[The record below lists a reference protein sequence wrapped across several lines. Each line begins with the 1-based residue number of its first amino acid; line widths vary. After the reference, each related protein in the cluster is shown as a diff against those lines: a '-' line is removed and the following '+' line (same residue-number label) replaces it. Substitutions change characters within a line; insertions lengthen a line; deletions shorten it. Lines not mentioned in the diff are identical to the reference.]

1 MPLICA
7 HYGLR
12 GLTFV
17 LMLCLG
23 GLSTAHGWSRYGH
36 ETTGHLAE
44 RYLTPEAKAQVD
56 ALLGEETLGSVG
68 AWADQVRGDRRDTA
82 PYHYVNGPRDQLHPS
97 HDDLHLPQGTVYTA
111 ILMYRD
117 QLLDPT
123 LSAEQRKEA
132 LKFLV
137 HFVSDIHQPLHTGF
151 ADDLGGNRFEVIYRD
166 EPFNIHRYWD
176 LNIIEP
182 RLDRFSSKEY
192 AAYLDNSFSADEKN
206 LWIRQTDPKP
216 WVVESRR
223 YLFAGLYPVP
233 QLYEYDSGR
242 IRQEPIPVMDDT
254 YREVWM
260 PAAELQ
266 LARSGLRLAG
276 ILNEVFAQ

>member
-1 MPLICA
+1 MPLIVSRL
-7 HYGLR
+7 GLA
-12 GLTFV
+12 G
-17 LMLCLG
+17 LMLCIILTTT
-23 GLSTAHGWSRYGH
+23 LSSTAQGWSRYGH

-68 AWADQVRGDRRDTA
+68 AWADQVRGDRRETA
-82 PYHYVNGPRDQLHPS
+82 PFHYVNGPRDQLHPS

-117 QLLDPT
+117 QLVDNT
-123 LSAEQRKEA
+123 LSFEQRKEA

-166 EPFNIHRYWD
+166 ETFNIHRYWD

-182 RLDRFSSKEY
+182 RLDRFSSKQY
-192 AAYLDNSFSADEKN
+192 AAYLDSSFSEDEKT
-206 LWIRQTDPKP
+206 LWISQTDPKP

-223 YLFAGLYPVP
+223 FLFAGLYPVP
-233 QLYEYDSGR
+233 QRYEYDSGR
-242 IRQEPIPVMDDT
+242 TRQDPVPVMDDT
-254 YREVWM
+254 YRDVWM
-260 PAAELQ
+260 PSAELQ